1 MSKKREL
8 TGEEI
13 SKLKRNLRLTKMI
26 IKNQSRIIGT
36 KKGIIRHL
44 KLQLVAIRQK
54 IDYLIYHEQGEVKGI
69 GAKRNS
75 ICKIIKQEKRNKPN
89 ELPAK
94 AKN

>member
-26 IKNQSRIIGT
+26 IKKQSMIIET

-54 IDYLIYHEQGEVKGI
+54 IDYLIYHEQGTVKGV
-69 GAKRNS
+69 GAKRHS
-75 ICKIIKQEKRNKPN
+75 IDKIIKQNKENKPN